1 MQYGLKLNFFHSSV
15 ATGARVPQPQF
26 GRVMGIAE
34 IRWEKIGG
42 MAGWGTGSFWPS
54 IMVNNYVL

>member
-34 IRWEKIGG
+34 IRWEKNWGYGG
-42 MAGWGTGSFWPS
+42 VGYRIILAKHH
-54 IMVNNYVL
+54 VL